1 MKVKEKS
8 KSQQMVSA
16 RVARQIELLKK
27 YYDVD
32 AENRVIYLELR
43 YETVSEVL
51 ANDISIKEHPQFS
64 RDILERVNQ
73 IMDTFPDDFDVDLKL
88 KFDDYCGYK
97 PEILMAAFKDN
108 LEMFHYSCQTEKKN
122 VFIISSILI
131 IVAVTLMSLRLF
143 CINGKLIPDGGILQE
158 MIDISGWAF
167 LWEAVSMLFI
177 SQNDKIELS
186 RRVVSHLLKISFLD
200 EDDKVLQIVT
210 KDELTSKWIFE
221 TKRQKNGR
229 MLLLI
234 SGAACVAFGV
244 IRFFDGL
251 GNMLTILNNE
261 DGVDLVTTYSQLGN
275 NIVLCLVFTLAG
287 FGALNMFREKGK
299 LQHFVPVFAWFMFVI
314 DVSTIVLSII
324 TLIISKSTDTQ
335 NIAKVVISDLGSTI
349 ITILY
354 FIGYIITKKN
364 KRVSLST
371 LK

>member
-122 VFIISSILI
+122 VTLISSILI
-131 IVAVTLMSLRLF
+131 IIAVTLMSLRLF
-143 CINGKLIPDGGILQE
+143 CINGKLIPDGGIVQE

-177 SQNDKIELS
+177 SQNEKIELA

-200 EDDKVLQIVT
+200 QNDKVLQIVT
-210 KDELTSKWIFE
+210 KEELTSKWIFE
-221 TKRQKNGR
+221 SKRQRNGR

-234 SGAACVAFGV
+234 SGAACVAFAA
-244 IRFFDGL
+244 IKFFDGL
-251 GNMLTILNNE
+251 GTMLTILNPE
-261 DGVDLVTTYSQLGN
+261 EGLDMATTYGRLGN
-275 NIVLCLVFTLAG
+275 NVVQCVVFALAG

-299 LQHFVPVFAWFMFVI
+299 LQHFVPVFAWFMFVVDI
-314 DVSTIVLSII
+314 AVIVLSII
-324 TLIISKSTDTQ
+324 GLVISKSADIQ
-335 NIAKVVISDLGSTI
+335 NIARVVISDLGTTI

-364 KRVSLST
+364 KHVSLST